1 MKPFKLFLVAALIL
15 SFKGSLLAWTSSN
28 EGICYTMDTLTV
40 LSPGITY
47 NGSTGMYEI
56 TTDIIILENDTL
68 NILPGEILKFISN
81 NYNFRGIKI
90 YGCLI
95 AIGNPQNKIILGD
108 PMFNLSSGYIW
119 NGIKFYDTAKQSIL
133 KNCII
138 RGATDQGGSGVAYLS
153 SLYCENSSPI
163 IDHCTI
169 CYTHSPE
176 DTGGGIAIS
185 CKGQSYPIISYCQFE
200 YLINSIVIWCNPWTT
215 ISDTINYPS
224 PLVLNCNIMPTV
236 TGFFYYPPL
245 WDDIVVYKGGFLDNC
260 YLGVNTYQA
269 DTTLGFPIDTMGDG
283 ICSTTSSF
291 WLQRFMEVDGVVH
304 PRGDTLLTGINEEET
319 EILPTTSQFLTLS
332 NYPNPFS
339 GSTTI
344 EFEII
349 GKPAAISLLIFNSK
363 GNRVKQIINNEN
375 FPPGTHKVNW
385 YGNNETGE
393 KVGSG
398 IYFYKLISDNK
409 MLVKKAIMVR

>member
-1 MKPFKLFLVAALIL
+1 MKPFMLFLVAALIL

-68 NILPGEILKFISN
+68 NILPGEILKFISD

-95 AIGNPQNKIILGD
+95 AIGNSDKKIILGD
-108 PMFNLSSGYIW
+108 PMYNISSGSVW
-119 NGIKFYDTAKQSIL
+119 NGIKFYDTSKQSFL
-133 KNCII
+133 KNCTI
-138 RGATDQGGSGVAYLS
+138 RGATDYGGSGYAYGS
-153 SLYCENSSPI
+153 AIYCENSSPI

-169 CYTHSPE
+169 CYMITPD
-176 DTGGGIAIS
+176 DTGGGSGIS
-185 CKGQSYPIISYCQFE
+185 CAGQSYPIVSYCKFE
-200 YLINSIVIWCNPWTT
+200 HLINSIAVWCNPWYGMP
-215 ISDTINYPS
+215 DTINYPS
-224 PLVLNCNIMPTV
+224 PLIYGCDIMPSSV
-236 TGFFYYPPL
+236 TGFWFNGG
-245 WDDIVVYKGGFLDNC
+245 DINYNVFVFDGGFLDNC
-260 YLGVNTYQA
+260 FLGV
-269 DTTLGFPIDTMGDG
+269 DTTFGFPIDTIGDG
-283 ICSTTSSF
+283 ICSTTSTY
-291 WLQRFMEVDGVVH
+291 WWPRFMDVDGVVH
-304 PRGDTLLTGINEEET
+304 PRSDTLLTGINEEET

-344 EFEII
+344 EFEI
-349 GKPAAISLLIFNSK
+349 KSKSAAISLLIFNSK
-363 GNRVKQIINNEN
+363 GNRVKQLINNES

-385 YGNNETGE
+385 YGENESGE
-393 KVGSG
+393 KVTAG
-398 IYFYKLISDNK
+398 IYFYKLDC
-409 MLVKKAIMVR
+409 